1 MDEFIAITPKD
12 DPKDKIEVELGD
24 SKDSTKFHP
33 QVKLMRWDNEVN
45 ASFRLQGFS
54 NYQTFTDLQSV
65 SLINTTK

>member
-45 ASFRLQGFS
+45 ASFRLKDERK
-54 NYQTFTDLQSV
+54 Y
-65 SLINTTK
+65 